1 MAKIVNFCKSLRKWN
16 AVCVTICFT
25 QHTNYTKMKQVLLAC
40 FIILGL
46 GSCGINK
53 QAQQIKALE
62 KCDYRLTDATN
73 ISIAGTDV
81 MKLINGTSVNAANIP
96 GIALGLLRKDIPL
109 RAKLNLEITNPSN
122 ALAAINNFDYI
133 VLINRQ
139 EVFNGSVDQSVSI
152 GAGQTTQ
159 VPVQVNANIYKF
171 LTDNK
176 MLEDIG
182 AFVSGATNGSEKKG
196 LVTLK
201 IRPSIKMG
209 GELIKYPGYITID
222 KEVSSKILL

>member
-1 MAKIVNFCKSLRKWN
+1 
-16 AVCVTICFT
+16 
-25 QHTNYTKMKQVLLAC
+25 MKNLILAC

-62 KCDYRLTDATN
+62 NCDYRVSDIEKVT
-73 ISIAGTDV
+73 IAGSDV
-81 MKLINGTSVNAANIP
+81 KKIIEGRATQAMSIP

-109 RAKLNLEITNPSN
+109 RAQLNLEITNPTN

-133 VLINRQ
+133 VLINKR
-139 EVFNGSVDQSVSI
+139 EVFNGAVNQSVNI
-152 GAGQTTQ
+152 GAGQAVK
-159 VPVQVNANIYKF
+159 VPVQINANIYQF

-176 MLEDIG
+176 MIDDIG
-182 AFVSGATNGSEKKG
+182 AFIGGATNGKEQKG

-201 IRPSIKMG
+201 IRPSIKVG
-209 GELIKYPGYITID
+209 NGLVKYPGYITID

>member
-1 MAKIVNFCKSLRKWN
+1 
-16 AVCVTICFT
+16 
-25 QHTNYTKMKQVLLAC
+25 MKQLILAC
-40 FIILGL
+40 FIVLGL

-73 ISIAGTDV
+73 ITIAGADV
-81 MKLINGTSVNAANIP
+81 KKIIQSGATSSVNFP
-96 GIALGLLRKDIPL
+96 GVALGLLRKDIPL
-109 RAKLNLEITNPSN
+109 RAKLNLEITNPSSS
-122 ALAAINNFDYI
+122 LASINNFDYI
-133 VLINRQ
+133 VLINKQ
-139 EVFNGSVDQSVSI
+139 EIFNGTVDQSVSI

-159 VPVQVNANIYKF
+159 VPVQVNANIYQF

-176 MLEDIG
+176 MLDDIG
-182 AFVSGATNGSEKKG
+182 AFISGATNGSEKKG

-201 IRPSIKMG
+201 IRPSIKVG
-209 GELIKYPGYITID
+209 GGLVKYPGYITID

>member
-1 MAKIVNFCKSLRKWN
+1 MAIL
-16 AVCVTICFT
+16 
-25 QHTNYTKMKQVLLAC
+25 NYTQMKNLFLAC
-40 FIILGL
+40 LIVLNL

-62 KCDYRLTDATN
+62 KCDYRITDATN
-73 ISIAGTDV
+73 ITIAGTDV
-81 MKLINGTSVNAANIP
+81 RKLIEGKSVNTLSIP
-96 GIALGLLRKDIPL
+96 GIALGMLRKDIPL
-109 RAKLNLEITNPSN
+109 RAKLNLEISNPTNN
-122 ALAAINNFDYI
+122 LAAINDFDYI

-139 EVFNGSVDQSVSI
+139 EVFNGSVNQSVNI

-159 VPVQVNANIYKF
+159 VPVQVNANIYQF

-176 MLEDIG
+176 MLNDIG
-182 AFVSGATNGSEKKG
+182 TFIGGATNGSEKKG

-201 IRPSIKMG
+201 IRPSIKVAG
-209 GELIKYPGYITID
+209 GLVKYPGYITID